1 MKVNNLIEKKQKR
14 LNRKMSL
21 KAKETFINSEDG
33 VKRAQSNLLKIQFAM
48 DKSVN

>member
-14 LNRKMSL
+14 INRKKYL
-21 KAKETFINSEDG
+21 KAYENAEDG

-48 DKSVN
+48 DKSAN